1 MGELDGVDSFNIRV
15 DHASVRQQLQPPS
28 SQDAG
33 PMGVNPMALL
43 GQEGA
48 QKDYY
53 YYYNRSEHRL
63 VLAVSAVKAA

>member
-1 MGELDGVDSFNIRV
+1 MPQCDGPTVNAETGQGTIPETGMTTIPQENKSCAVALYAN
-15 DHASVRQQLQPPS
+15 S

-53 YYYNRSEHRL
+53 YYY
-63 VLAVSAVKAA
+63 